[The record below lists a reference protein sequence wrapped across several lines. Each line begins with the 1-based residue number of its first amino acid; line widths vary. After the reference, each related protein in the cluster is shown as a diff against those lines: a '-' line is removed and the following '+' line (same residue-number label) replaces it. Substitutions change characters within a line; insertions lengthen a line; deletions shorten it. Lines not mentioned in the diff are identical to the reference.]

1 MAEAVD
7 LRRRFPRRF
16 VPAEADMGD
25 FAQIEP
31 SFRRLLDAAI
41 DSPEALEQWLEDASE
56 LASVIDEERARRYVE
71 MTCQTDDPAREK
83 AYLHFIEHI
92 APRVKPLGHALDAFF
107 IGSPHRKMLPARYA
121 HLDRIVTNR
130 AALFRPENVPLETEE
145 AKLKQQYQKITGA
158 MTVVFRGKE
167 HTPQQMAPYLEE
179 TDRAVREEAWRLVAE
194 RRLQDRERL
203 DELFERLIE
212 LRGQIAANAGCSD
225 YRDYSFRKRERFDY
239 TPQDCLRFHDAI
251 EKTALPLV
259 RRLRRERRQAL
270 GLEIL
275 RPWDLEV
282 DPLGRD
288 PLRPFSGAA
297 ELVGGVTEIFTR
309 VDPELG
315 GQFRSLDAEGLLDL
329 ESRKGKA
336 PGGYQSTMQE
346 RRVPFIFMNAVGL
359 DSDVRVLL
367 HEGGHAFHMLAARGE
382 PLIDYRNA
390 PLEFAE
396 VASMAMELLAAPHL
410 DVFYDSQADA
420 ARSYREMLE
429 RTIMVF
435 PWVATIDAF
444 QHWIYTHP
452 GHSRADREEAWIAV
466 FRRFA
471 PEIDYG
477 GREEV
482 EASLW
487 HRQLHLFLL
496 LRRVRDRRTW
506 RPTGLAG
513 CRQGRRGGGPP
524 LQGCPGVGWEPPAA
538 RAVRGGRG
546 GVRLH
551 REDPGASDVGDRRGD
566 GGDKGVAPAR
576 EELRGLLPAMLH
588 AGSAR

>member
-1 MAEAVD
+1 M
-7 LRRRFPRRF
+7 
-16 VPAEADMGD
+16 
-25 FAQIEP
+25 
-31 SFRRLLDAAI
+31 
-41 DSPEALEQWLEDASE
+41 
-56 LASVIDEERARRYVE
+56 
-71 MTCQTDDPAREK
+71 
-83 AYLHFIEHI
+83 
-92 APRVKPLGHALDAFF
+92 
-107 IGSPHRKMLPARYA
+107 
-121 HLDRIVTNR
+121 
-130 AALFRPENVPLETEE
+130 
-145 AKLKQQYQKITGA
+145 
-158 MTVVFRGKE
+158 
-167 HTPQQMAPYLEE
+167 
-179 TDRAVREEAWRLVAE
+179 
-194 RRLQDRERL
+194 
-203 DELFERLIE
+203 
-212 LRGQIAANAGCSD
+212 
-225 YRDYSFRKRERFDY
+225 
-239 TPQDCLRFHDAI
+239 
-251 EKTALPLV
+251 

-487 HRQLHLFLL
+487 HRQLHLFLVPFYYVEYAIAEL
-496 LRRVRDRRTW
+496 GALQVW
-506 RPTGLAG
+506 RG
-513 CRQGRRGGGPP
+513 
-524 LQGCPGVGWEPPAA
+524 AA
-538 RAVRGGRG
+538 RDGAAAVRRYRDALALGGSRP
-546 GVRLH
+546 LP
-551 REDPGASDVGDRRGD
+551 ELFAAAGAEFDFTE
-566 GGDKGVAPAR
+566 KTLAPLMSAIA
-576 EELRGLLPAMLH
+576 EEM
-588 AGSAR
+588 AGTRA